1 MRYNHCL
8 SGMATMQ
15 WMQERIYPRCPAPAA
30 LDLERSA
37 MLSSSAP
44 NFPQASF
51 VFMEAALRP
60 ARSALIIQG
69 DRQ

>member
-1 MRYNHCL
+1 MG
-8 SGMATMQ
+8 SE
-15 WMQERIYPRCPAPAA
+15 QEFQ
-30 LDLERSA
+30 DG
-37 MLSSSAP
+37 P
-44 NFPQASF
+44 NFPCAVF